1 MTTYGGKPCLRSLI
15 QPSAGTT
22 QGWKRDDGVKDMK
35 ERKAADALCVSHSPE
50 VSGTWPY
57 DRYSCG
63 VRPVDFLNMQ

>member
-1 MTTYGGKPCLRSLI
+1 MTYGGKTCIRHHI
-15 QPSAGTT
+15 QLSAGTT
-22 QGWKRDDGVKDMK
+22 QRRKRDAEVKNMK
-35 ERKAADALCVSHSPE
+35 ERKTADALHGSHPPE